1 MVPTPSLPMEIS
13 LRFGRSAESTSGSI
27 LPVVTP
33 RGGNY
38 QSSARSPTL
47 PLFSS
52 RQLRRQSWFPPVES
66 PKCGDWMVPQLLP
79 APNSRT
85 PLVVLSHCGTYI
97 ATWYQAGSTITITG
111 PHSQTTP
118 HFIDTGMEIF
128 VLGFTGNILLVLEKT
143 RIPMGLANL
152 VAWRLT
158 ERGVVD
164 GILQTE
170 GQVAVTAFGP

>member
-79 APNSRT
+79 APTAAHHLLYFLTVAPISQLGIRRA
-85 PLVVLSHCGTYI
+85 VQSLSLAPI
-97 ATWYQAGSTITITG
+97 RK
-111 PHSQTTP
+111 
-118 HFIDTGMEIF
+118 
-128 VLGFTGNILLVLEKT
+128 LLPTSLT
-143 RIPMGLANL
+143 Q
-152 VAWRLT
+152 AWRYLCW
-158 ERGVVD
+158 
-164 GILQTE
+164 
-170 GQVAVTAFGP
+170 ASPVTFFWC